1 MVADL
6 GPARAKFL
14 PGDVG
19 AEATATTAIDIAERW
34 GGVDILVN
42 NAAIDWSSRILD
54 TSEADVR
61 HVLQNNFVGAVLM
74 QREAG
79 RQMLERGR
87 RSIVNGTSRN
97 ASVGGRQ
104 RRPDTAAQ
112 RA

>member
-19 AEATATTAIDIAERW
+19 AEATATRAIDIAERW

-61 HVLQNNFVGAVLM
+61 HVLQTNFVGAFLM
-74 QREAG
+74 QREAWCK
-79 RQMLERGR
+79 MPERR
-87 RSIVNGTSRN
+87 RGSILTVTSRN
-97 ASVGGRQ
+97 A
-104 RRPDTAAQ
+104 TL
-112 RA
+112 

>member
-1 MVADL
+1 MLAEL
-6 GPARAKFL
+6 GPASAKFL
-14 PGDVG
+14 PGDVS
-19 AEATATTAIDIAERW
+19 AEPTATTAIDIAERW

-61 HVLQNNFVGAVLM
+61 HVLQTNFVGAFLM

-79 RQMLERGR
+79 RKMLERR
-87 RSIVNGTSRN
+87 RGSIVTVTSRN
-97 ASVGGRQ
+97 ATLGGRQ